1 MIIAALLVVP
11 LLALENADLG
21 GAWPA
26 ILTVGDW
33 AIWTAFVAEAIV
45 MLRVVSDRGAWL
57 RDHPL
62 EVIVIVFSFP
72 LLSSAFAAIRVLRV
86 LRLVRLLRLAKLAR
100 VAFSMTGLRYVTLL
114 AVLTVIAG
122 GEAFSQLEGKSLAD
136 GFYWAITT
144 MTTVGYGDLS
154 PKTDSGK
161 ILAVA
166 VMLVGIGFVA
176 VLTGAV
182 AQRFIVANVE
192 AVEEAVE
199 REEFDLRVELHEISE
214 RLARVQRQ
222 LDS

>member
-1 MIIAALLVVP
+1 MTRAQRAERAFAVPMIIAALLVVP

-45 MLRVVSDRGAWL
+45 MLRVVPDRGAWL

-122 GEAFSQLEGKSLAD
+122 GERSRSSKANRWQTAS
-136 GFYWAITT
+136 
-144 MTTVGYGDLS
+144 
-154 PKTDSGK
+154 
-161 ILAVA
+161 
-166 VMLVGIGFVA
+166 
-176 VLTGAV
+176 TG
-182 AQRFIVANVE
+182 RS
-192 AVEEAVE
+192 
-199 REEFDLRVELHEISE
+199 RP
-214 RLARVQRQ
+214 
-222 LDS
+222 

>member
-1 MIIAALLVVP
+1 
-11 LLALENADLG
+11 
-21 GAWPA
+21 
-26 ILTVGDW
+26 
-33 AIWTAFVAEAIV
+33 
-45 MLRVVSDRGAWL
+45 
-57 RDHPL
+57 
-62 EVIVIVFSFP
+62 
-72 LLSSAFAAIRVLRV
+72 
-86 LRLVRLLRLAKLAR
+86 
-100 VAFSMTGLRYVTLL
+100 
-114 AVLTVIAG
+114 
-122 GEAFSQLEGKSLAD
+122 
-136 GFYWAITT
+136 

-199 REEFDLRVELHEISE
+199 REEFDLRAELHEISE